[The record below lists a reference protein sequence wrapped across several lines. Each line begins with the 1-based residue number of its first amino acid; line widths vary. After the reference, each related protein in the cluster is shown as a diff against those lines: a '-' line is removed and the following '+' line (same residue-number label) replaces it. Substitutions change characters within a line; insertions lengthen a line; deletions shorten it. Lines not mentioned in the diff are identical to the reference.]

1 MIDKNQILYL
11 LTKNAD
17 HKGMQALKGMVVVN
31 SQSDDVTAR
40 MSAEPDSLLDRFLDT
55 TVQLILTPTHYLD
68 QQDNFQRRG
77 YSLSDY
83 RVDPL
88 VNSLASL
95 AVVKMF
101 PGSGKLSTPAFSATS
116 DVKLFDYVLSP
127 VQYNGFVDEINRQS
141 DKGTFSSTDQFKP
154 VSEFY
159 SVMDLPIVK
168 LNDGRLYCVGSTDQ
182 IKPELCVMMDVTINL
197 DTSLSTL
204 SRQISVEEA
213 LLNA

>member
-1 MIDKNQILYL
+1 MINKNQILYL

-17 HKGMQALKGMVVVN
+17 HKGMQALKGMVIVD
-31 SQSDDVTAR
+31 SQSNDVTAR
-40 MSAEPDSLLDRFLDT
+40 MSAKPDSLLDRFLDT
-55 TVQLILTPTHYLD
+55 TVQLILAPTHYLD
-68 QQDNFQRRG
+68 QQDNFQQRG

-116 DVKLFDYVLSP
+116 DDELSDSVLSP

-154 VSEFY
+154 LSEFY
-159 SVMDLPIVK
+159 SIVDLPIVK
-168 LNDGRLYCVGSTDQ
+168 LNDGQFYCVGSTDQ
-182 IKPELCVMMDVTINL
+182 IKPEMCVLMNVNINL